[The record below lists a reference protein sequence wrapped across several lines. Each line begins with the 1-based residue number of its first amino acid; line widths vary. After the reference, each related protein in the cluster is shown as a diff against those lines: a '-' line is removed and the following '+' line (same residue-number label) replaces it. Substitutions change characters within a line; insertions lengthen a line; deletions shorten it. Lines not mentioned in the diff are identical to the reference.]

1 MARHVSSRL
10 HGFPW
15 KKAYRAAT
23 LETNSSKLEERIRTA
38 ERALLA
44 RSIELKGL
52 QQNER
57 EIRGIENAIRTL
69 WTIRWRRLG
78 RAA

>member
-1 MARHVSSRL
+1 MFHQGFM
-10 HGFPW
+10 GFPGE
-15 KKAYRAAT
+15 KAYRAAT